1 MPPFKD
7 ISGQRFGML
16 VAMWPAG
23 YKGARRDIM
32 YLCQCDCGE
41 RVPIRN
47 GHLRNGIAKS
57 CGCKSKRGMH
67 GPRTLHGMTRTPELA
82 AYCGAIVRC
91 TKPKALRW
99 KHYGGRGIEF
109 RFKSFAEFFAE
120 LGPKPKPKHCI
131 LSTVFP
137 TTTATTKRAMSAG
150 LLRRSRTATEIAAK
164 RKGPR
169 PKSQAERSTTRNSIL
184 GRQQDRS
191 GFSRSLSDNPDFHT
205 RAEPIRGKQTP
216 AVLETEFVLADVLR
230 REVAPVAI
238 EMSLQK
244 RER

>member
-1 MPPFKD
+1 MPAFKD
-7 ISGQRFGML
+7 ISGRRFGSV

-23 YKGARRDIM
+23 YKGPRRDIM

-57 CGCKSKRGMH
+57 CGCKSKRGVH

-120 LGPKPKPKHCI
+120 LGPKPEPKH
-131 LSTVFP
+131 LYSLDRFP
-137 TTTATTKRAMSAG
+137 NNDGHYEKGKVRWATAQEQNSNRNCCKKKKP
-150 LLRRSRTATEIAAK
+150 TA
-164 RKGPR
+164 
-169 PKSQAERSTTRNSIL
+169 
-184 GRQQDRS
+184 
-191 GFSRSLSDNPDFHT
+191 
-205 RAEPIRGKQTP
+205 
-216 AVLETEFVLADVLR
+216 
-230 REVAPVAI
+230 EVAG
-238 EMSLQK
+238 
-244 RER
+244 

>member
-1 MPPFKD
+1 MADEGSSSDSSP
-7 ISGQRFGML
+7 SRSSLQN
-16 VAMWPAG
+16 W
-23 YKGARRDIM
+23 
-32 YLCQCDCGE
+32 
-41 RVPIRN
+41 VPNPSLSI
-47 GHLRNGIAKS
+47 
-57 CGCKSKRGMH
+57 
-67 GPRTLHGMTRTPELA
+67 
-82 AYCGAIVRC
+82 
-91 TKPKALRW
+91 
-99 KHYGGRGIEF
+99 
-109 RFKSFAEFFAE
+109 
-120 LGPKPKPKHCI
+120 CI

-230 REVAPVAI
+230 SRFAPDPSQV
-238 EMSLQK
+238 SLQK
-244 RER
+244 RERRYSRCLECFQGNGSSHDLSRLELHF

>member
-7 ISGQRFGML
+7 ISAQRFGML

-57 CGCKSKRGMH
+57 CGCKSKRGVH

-99 KHYGGRGIEF
+99 KHYEGSSSDSSPSRSSLQNWVPNPSLSI
-109 RFKSFAEFFAE
+109 
-120 LGPKPKPKHCI
+120 CI

-137 TTTATTKRAMSAG
+137 TTTATTKRAMSDG
-150 LLRRSRTATEIAAK
+150 ILRRSRTATEIAAK

-230 REVAPVAI
+230 
-238 EMSLQK
+238 
-244 RER
+244 

>member
-1 MPPFKD
+1 MADEESSSDSSP
-7 ISGQRFGML
+7 SRSSLQN
-16 VAMWPAG
+16 W
-23 YKGARRDIM
+23 
-32 YLCQCDCGE
+32 
-41 RVPIRN
+41 VPNPSLSI
-47 GHLRNGIAKS
+47 
-57 CGCKSKRGMH
+57 
-67 GPRTLHGMTRTPELA
+67 
-82 AYCGAIVRC
+82 
-91 TKPKALRW
+91 
-99 KHYGGRGIEF
+99 
-109 RFKSFAEFFAE
+109 
-120 LGPKPKPKHCI
+120 CI

-169 PKSQAERSTTRNSIL
+169 PKSQAERSTTRNSML

-216 AVLETEFVLADVLR
+216 AVLEAELVFTDVLR

-244 RER
+244 RQRRFSRCLECFQGTGSSHDLSRLKLHFFATFLTKSSAPRSWTS

>member
-23 YKGARRDIM
+23 YKGPRREIM

-57 CGCKSKRGMH
+57 CGCKSKRGVH
-67 GPRTLHGMTRTPELA
+67 GPRTLHGMSCTPELA

-91 TKPKALRW
+91 TKPKSLRW

-120 LGPKPKPKHCI
+120 LGPKPEPKQLYSLDRFPDNDGHYEKGNVRWATAQEQNSNRSCCKKKK
-131 LSTVFP
+131 P
-137 TTTATTKRAMSAG
+137 TT
-150 LLRRSRTATEIAAK
+150 EVV
-164 RKGPR
+164 R
-169 PKSQAERSTTRNSIL
+169 PKKFLTTSDLNTQKATRS
-184 GRQQDRS
+184 
-191 GFSRSLSDNPDFHT
+191 
-205 RAEPIRGKQTP
+205 
-216 AVLETEFVLADVLR
+216 
-230 REVAPVAI
+230 
-238 EMSLQK
+238 
-244 RER
+244 

>member
-57 CGCKSKRGMH
+57 CGCKSKRGVH

-120 LGPKPKPKHCI
+120 LGPKPKPKH
-131 LSTVFP
+131 LYSLDRFP
-137 TTTATTKRAMSAG
+137 NNDGHYEKGNVRWATAQEQNSNRNCCK
-150 LLRRSRTATEIAAK
+150 K
-164 RKGPR
+164 KGPR

-230 REVAPVAI
+230 
-238 EMSLQK
+238 
-244 RER
+244 

>member
-57 CGCKSKRGMH
+57 CGCKSKRGVH

-82 AYCGAIVRC
+82 A
-91 TKPKALRW
+91 
-99 KHYGGRGIEF
+99 
-109 RFKSFAEFFAE
+109 
-120 LGPKPKPKHCI
+120 KPKPKHLYSLDRFPNNDGHYEKGNVRWATAQEQNSNRNCCKKKR
-131 LSTVFP
+131 P
-137 TTTATTKRAMSAG
+137 TT
-150 LLRRSRTATEIAAK
+150 
-164 RKGPR
+164 
-169 PKSQAERSTTRNSIL
+169 
-184 GRQQDRS
+184 
-191 GFSRSLSDNPDFHT
+191 
-205 RAEPIRGKQTP
+205 
-216 AVLETEFVLADVLR
+216 
-230 REVAPVAI
+230 EVAG
-238 EMSLQK
+238 
-244 RER
+244 